1 MLLFFLKKKRGDALR
16 RDLYHYVCL
25 CVLDGSHCTF
35 IFPLFIE
42 WVGFAHFETGSGC
55 KYLSLAQ

>member
-1 MLLFFLKKKRGDALR
+1 MFFLKKKGGCFKKRSLSLR
-16 RDLYHYVCL
+16 VFVCIGRKPLYFYF
-25 CVLDGSHCTF
+25 SS
-35 IFPLFIE
+35 LFIE

>member
-1 MLLFFLKKKRGDALR
+1 MFVCFLKRGRFKKRSLSLR
-16 RDLYHYVCL
+16 VFVCIGWKPLYFYFF
-25 CVLDGSHCTF
+25 SS
-35 IFPLFIE
+35 LFIE